1 MARSL
6 PYTAENPFQK
16 PKNHTKMFYSD
27 DASTSTYL
35 KKGDRTISHEN
46 PSLPRS
52 DTFVGSTGS
61 KPRNVGDPMP
71 AAKTPDP
78 STTSRDARR
87 LSTLL
92 EISQALSGTL
102 NLKSSMQRVLQ
113 ILIRHHGVVRGM
125 VTLLRDGELQVEAI
139 EGFDDRARGISFKV
153 GEGITGQVVQ
163 SGKPIVVPRVSKE
176 PEFLNRMPRRADLA
190 RHELTFICVPI
201 VVQRSTVGT
210 LAVDLKFKAERD
222 YESSV
227 KFFGIVSSM
236 IAQALNVQRLVEE
249 ERRRLVDEN
258 THLRQE
264 LRERYDFSNIIGTS
278 GPTRQMYEQVA
289 QVAQTNTTVLIRGES
304 GTGKELIAH
313 AIHYNSL
320 RAKKPFVKVSCAALP
335 DTLIESELF
344 GYEKGA
350 FTGANARKKGRFELA
365 EGGTIFLDEIGD
377 INASTQV
384 KLLRV
389 LQERE
394 FERLGGTESVRV
406 NVRVIAAT
414 NKDMEKAI
422 ADGTF
427 REDLYYRLNV
437 FTIFV
442 PPLRDRKADLLL
454 LADHF
459 LEKFSREHGKV
470 IKRISTPAIDM
481 LMSYHWPGNVREL
494 ENALERSVLVC
505 DGQVIHGHHLPPSL
519 QTADASGTVTRVSLK
534 DAVEGFE
541 RDLIQD
547 ALKTTRG
554 NRAKAA
560 RLLDTTER
568 ILNYKVRNL
577 GVDVRRFRPTDAGRR
592 MVRRQDVDQPIAGEQ
607 VAAAE

>member
-1 MARSL
+1 MPSSRSG
-6 PYTAENPFQK
+6 P
-16 PKNHTKMFYSD
+16 
-27 DASTSTYL
+27 DAS
-35 KKGDRTISHEN
+35 I
-46 PSLPRS
+46 
-52 DTFVGSTGS
+52 V
-61 KPRNVGDPMP
+61 
-71 AAKTPDP
+71 A
-78 STTSRDARR
+78 RDARR

-92 EISQALSGTL
+92 EVSQALSGTL
-102 NLKSSMQRVLQ
+102 NLKASMQRVLN
-113 ILIRHHGVVRGM
+113 ILVRHHGVVRGM
-125 VTLLRDGELQVEAI
+125 VTLLREGELHVEAT
-139 EGFDDRARGISFKV
+139 EGFEDRARSVRYRV

-163 SGKPIVVPRVSKE
+163 SGKPIVVPRVSRE
-176 PEFLNRMPRRADLA
+176 PALLNRAARREGS
-190 RHELTFICVPI
+190 RQELSFICVPI
-201 VVQRSTVGT
+201 VMQRTAVGA
-210 LAVDLKFKAERD
+210 LAVDLRFKPERD
-222 YESSV
+222 FDSSV

-249 ERRRLVDEN
+249 ERRRLLDEN

-350 FTGANARKKGRFELA
+350 FTGAAARKKGRFEMA
-365 EGGTIFLDEIGD
+365 EGGTLFLDEIGD
-377 INASTQV
+377 INLSTQV

-394 FERLGGTESVRV
+394 FERLGGTDTVKV
-406 NVRVIAAT
+406 NVRMIAAT

-442 PPLRDRKADLLL
+442 PPLRDRKADMLL

-494 ENALERSVLVC
+494 ENAIERGVLVC
-505 DGQVIHGHHLPPSL
+505 DGAVIHGHHLPPSL
-519 QTADASGTVTRVSLK
+519 QTADASGTVTRVPLK
-534 DAVEGFE
+534 DAVAAFE
-541 RDLIQD
+541 RDLILD

-568 ILNYKVRNL
+568 ILNYKVRGH
-577 GVDVRRFRPTDAGRR
+577 GVDPKRFRSPDLGRR
-592 MVRRQDVDQPIAGEQ
+592 VAGPSE
-607 VAAAE
+607 E

>member
-1 MARSL
+1 
-6 PYTAENPFQK
+6 
-16 PKNHTKMFYSD
+16 
-27 DASTSTYL
+27 
-35 KKGDRTISHEN
+35 
-46 PSLPRS
+46 
-52 DTFVGSTGS
+52 
-61 KPRNVGDPMP
+61 MP
-71 AAKTPDP
+71 AAKPAPDGN
-78 STTSRDARR
+78 TATRDARR

-92 EISQALSGTL
+92 EVSQALSGTL
-102 NLKSSMQRVLQ
+102 NLKSSMQRVIQ

-125 VTLLRDGELQVEAI
+125 VTLLRDGELHVEAS
-139 EGFDDRARGISFKV
+139 EGFDDRARAVSFKL

-176 PEFLNRMPRRADLA
+176 PEFLNRMPRRADA
-190 RHELTFICVPI
+190 PRHELSFICVPI

-210 LAVDLKFKAERD
+210 LAVDLKFKPERD
-222 YESSV
+222 YESSM

-278 GPTRQMYEQVA
+278 GPTRLMYEQVA

-335 DTLIESELF
+335 DSLIESELF

-350 FTGANARKKGRFELA
+350 FTGAHARKKGRFELA
-365 EGGTIFLDEIGD
+365 EGGTLFLDEIGD
-377 INASTQV
+377 INLSTQV

-394 FERLGGTESVRV
+394 FERVGGTETVRV
-406 NVRVIAAT
+406 NVRMLAAT

-442 PPLRDRKADLLL
+442 PPLRDRKADMLL

-519 QTADASGTVTRVSLK
+519 QTADSSGTVTRVSLK

-577 GVDVRRFRPTDAGRR
+577 NVDVRRFKASEAGRR
-592 MVRRQDVDQPIAGEQ
+592 
-607 VAAAE
+607 VAMEHHAPPEPSQLSAE

>member
-1 MARSL
+1 
-6 PYTAENPFQK
+6 
-16 PKNHTKMFYSD
+16 
-27 DASTSTYL
+27 
-35 KKGDRTISHEN
+35 
-46 PSLPRS
+46 
-52 DTFVGSTGS
+52 
-61 KPRNVGDPMP
+61 MP
-71 AAKTPDP
+71 AAKSGADA
-78 STTSRDARR
+78 TTAARDARR

-92 EISQALSGTL
+92 EMSQALSGTL
-102 NLKSSMQRVLQ
+102 NLKAAMQRVLAT
-113 ILIRHHGVVRGM
+113 LIRHHSVVRGM
-125 VTLLRDGELQVEAI
+125 VTVLRDGELQVEAA
-139 EGFDDRARGISFKV
+139 EGFEDRARALRFKV
-153 GEGITGQVVQ
+153 GEGITGKVVE
-163 SGKPIVVPRVSKE
+163 SGRPIVVPRVSRE
-176 PEFLNRMPRRADLA
+176 PAFLNLAPRRPD
-190 RHELTFICVPI
+190 HPKQELSFICVPI
-201 VVQRSTVGT
+201 MLNRSAVGA
-210 LAVDLKFKAERD
+210 LGVDLRFKPERD
-222 YESSV
+222 YDSSV
-227 KFFGIVSSM
+227 KFFGVVSSM
-236 IAQALNVQRLVEE
+236 IAQALNVQRQLED
-249 ERRRLVDEN
+249 ERRRLLDEN

-350 FTGANARKKGRFELA
+350 FTGATARKKGRFEMA
-365 EGGTIFLDEIGD
+365 EGGTLFLDEIGD
-377 INASTQV
+377 INLSTQV

-394 FERLGGTESVRV
+394 FERLGATDSVKV
-406 NVRVIAAT
+406 NVRLIAAT

-481 LMSYHWPGNVREL
+481 LMAYHWPGNVREL
-494 ENALERSVLVC
+494 ENALERAVLVC
-505 DGQVIHGHHLPPSL
+505 DGAVIHGHHLPPSL
-519 QTADASGTVTRVSLK
+519 QTADSSGTVTRVSLK
-534 DAVEGFE
+534 DAVAGFE

-568 ILNYKVRNL
+568 ILNYKVR
-577 GVDVRRFRPTDAGRR
+577 GYGIDVRRFRSPEVGRR
-592 MVRRQDVDQPIAGEQ
+592 QPVES
-607 VAAAE
+607 AAADSMRDMAADAPASISS

>member
-1 MARSL
+1 
-6 PYTAENPFQK
+6 
-16 PKNHTKMFYSD
+16 
-27 DASTSTYL
+27 
-35 KKGDRTISHEN
+35 
-46 PSLPRS
+46 
-52 DTFVGSTGS
+52 
-61 KPRNVGDPMP
+61 MP

-78 STTSRDARR
+78 TTATRDARR

-125 VTLLRDGELQVEAI
+125 VTLLREGELHVEAI
-139 EGFDDRARGISFKV
+139 EGFDDRARAISFKV

-163 SGKPIVVPRVSKE
+163 SGKPIVVPRISKE
-176 PEFLNRMPRRADLA
+176 PEFLNRMPRRADAA
-190 RHELTFICVPI
+190 RHELSFICVPI
-201 VVQRSTVGT
+201 IVQRTTAGT

-519 QTADASGTVTRVSLK
+519 QTAEGSGTVTRVSLK

-592 MVRRQDVDQPIAGEQ
+592 MVRRSDVDQPMASEQ
-607 VAAAE
+607 AAAVE

>member
-1 MARSL
+1 MPPAKSG
-6 PYTAENPFQK
+6 A
-16 PKNHTKMFYSD
+16 
-27 DASTSTYL
+27 DAS
-35 KKGDRTISHEN
+35 I
-46 PSLPRS
+46 
-52 DTFVGSTGS
+52 V
-61 KPRNVGDPMP
+61 
-71 AAKTPDP
+71 A
-78 STTSRDARR
+78 RDARR

-92 EISQALSGTL
+92 EVSQALSGTL
-102 NLKSSMQRVLQ
+102 NLKASMQRVLS
-113 ILIRHHGVVRGM
+113 ILVRHHGVVRGM
-125 VTLLRDGELQVEAI
+125 VTLLRDGELHVEAA
-139 EGFDDRARGISFKV
+139 EGFEDRARSVRYRV

-163 SGKPIVVPRVSKE
+163 SGKPIVVPRVSRE
-176 PEFLNRMPRRADLA
+176 PALLNRAARREGS
-190 RHELTFICVPI
+190 RQELSFICVP
-201 VVQRSTVGT
+201 VVLQRSAVGA
-210 LAVDLKFKAERD
+210 LAVDLRFKPERD
-222 YESSV
+222 FDSSV

-249 ERRRLVDEN
+249 ERRRLLDEN

-350 FTGANARKKGRFELA
+350 FTGAAARKKGRFEMA
-365 EGGTIFLDEIGD
+365 EGGTLFLDEIGD
-377 INASTQV
+377 INLSTQV

-394 FERLGGTESVRV
+394 FERLGGTDTVRV
-406 NVRVIAAT
+406 NVRMIAAT

-422 ADGTF
+422 ADGSF

-442 PPLRDRKADLLL
+442 PPLRDRKADMLL

-494 ENALERSVLVC
+494 ENALERAVLVC
-505 DGQVIHGHHLPPSL
+505 DGAVIHGHHLPPSL
-519 QTADASGTVTRVSLK
+519 QTADASGTVTRVALK
-534 DAVEGFE
+534 DAVAAFE
-541 RDLIQD
+541 RDLILD

-560 RLLDTTER
+560 RMLDTTER
-568 ILNYKVRNL
+568 ILNYKVRGH
-577 GVDVRRFRPTDAGRR
+577 GVDPRRFRSPELGKR
-592 MVRRQDVDQPIAGEQ
+592 
-607 VAAAE
+607 VAESAEE

>member
-1 MARSL
+1 
-6 PYTAENPFQK
+6 
-16 PKNHTKMFYSD
+16 
-27 DASTSTYL
+27 
-35 KKGDRTISHEN
+35 
-46 PSLPRS
+46 
-52 DTFVGSTGS
+52 
-61 KPRNVGDPMP
+61 MP

-78 STTSRDARR
+78 STTTRDARR

-113 ILIRHHGVVRGM
+113 VLIRHHGVVRGM
-125 VTLLRDGELQVEAI
+125 VTLLREGELHVEAI
-139 EGFDDRARGISFKV
+139 EGFDDRARAVSFKV
-153 GEGITGQVVQ
+153 GEGITGQVGQ

-176 PEFLNRMPRRADLA
+176 PEFLNRMPRRADVA
-190 RHELTFICVPI
+190 RHELSFICVPI
-201 VVQRSTVGT
+201 VVQRTTVGT
-210 LAVDLKFKAERD
+210 LAIDLKFKPERD

-394 FERLGGTESVRV
+394 FERLGGTDSVRV

-422 ADGTF
+422 AAGTF

-494 ENALERSVLVC
+494 ENALERAVLVC

-519 QTADASGTVTRVSLK
+519 QTAEGSGTVTRVSLK

-592 MVRRQDVDQPIAGEQ
+592 MIRRPDIDQPVASEQ
-607 VAAAE
+607 AAAVE

>member
-1 MARSL
+1 M
-6 PYTAENPFQK
+6 
-16 PKNHTKMFYSD
+16 
-27 DASTSTYL
+27 
-35 KKGDRTISHEN
+35 
-46 PSLPRS
+46 
-52 DTFVGSTGS
+52 
-61 KPRNVGDPMP
+61 
-71 AAKTPDP
+71 AAKTGAAV
-78 STTSRDARR
+78 STATRDARR

-102 NLKSSMQRVLQ
+102 NLKSSVQRLLG
-113 ILIRHHGVVRGM
+113 ILVRHHGVVRGM
-125 VTLLRDGELQVEAI
+125 VTLLRDGELHVEAA
-139 EGFDDRARGISFKV
+139 EGFDDRARIVSYRL
-153 GEGITGQVVQ
+153 GEGITGQVVE
-163 SGKPIVVPRVSKE
+163 SNRPVVVPRVSQE
-176 PEFLNRMPRRADLA
+176 PALLNRAARRGDAS
-190 RHELTFICVPI
+190 RQELSFICVPI
-201 VVQRSTVGT
+201 MLKRVAAGA
-210 LAVDLKFKAERD
+210 LAVDLRYRPDRD
-222 YESSV
+222 FDSSV
-227 KFFGIVSSM
+227 KFFGIVASM
-236 IAQALNVQRLVEE
+236 IAQAVHIQRQVEE
-249 ERRRLVDEN
+249 ERRRLLDEN

-289 QVAQTNTTVLIRGES
+289 QVAQTNTTALIRGES

-350 FTGANARKKGRFELA
+350 FTGATSRKKGRFELA
-365 EGGTIFLDEIGD
+365 EGGTLFLDEIGD
-377 INASTQV
+377 INTSTQV

-394 FERLGGTESVRV
+394 FERVGGTDTVRV
-406 NVRVIAAT
+406 NVRIVAAT
-414 NKDMEKAI
+414 NKDMERAI
-422 ADGTF
+422 TEGTF

-437 FTIFV
+437 FSIFV
-442 PPLRDRKADLLL
+442 PPLRDRKTDMLL

-459 LEKFSREHGKV
+459 LEKFSREHRKV
-470 IKRISTPAIDM
+470 IRRISTPAIDM

-494 ENALERSVLVC
+494 ENALERAVLVC
-505 DGQVIHGHHLPPSL
+505 DGAVIHGHHLPPSL
-519 QTADASGTVTRVSLK
+519 QTADASDTVTRVSLG
-534 DAVEGFE
+534 DAVAAYE

-568 ILNYKVRNL
+568 IFNYKVR
-577 GVDVRRFRPTDAGRR
+577 GYQIDARRFKSAEVVKRDSRPSQA
-592 MVRRQDVDQPIAGEQ
+592 
-607 VAAAE
+607 